1 MQKVTF
7 VDMKTQAE
15 MQLRK
20 EKSSHSP
27 SPIYIDVRLKGE
39 SGSLLDVSGVA
50 QNILDVQWGVY
61 GG

>member
-1 MQKVTF
+1 
-7 VDMKTQAE
+7 MKTQAE